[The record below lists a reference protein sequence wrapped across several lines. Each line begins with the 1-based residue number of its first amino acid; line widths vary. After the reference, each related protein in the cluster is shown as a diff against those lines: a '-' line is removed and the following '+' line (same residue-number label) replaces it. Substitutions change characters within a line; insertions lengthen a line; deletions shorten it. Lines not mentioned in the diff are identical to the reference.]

1 MSFIVSLMT
10 VLILNLTPITVD
22 DATPNSRVCAP
33 QIIGE
38 PEYWD
43 CIDPYGP

>member
-10 VLILNLTPITVD
+10 VLILNLTPITVS
-22 DATPNSRVCAP
+22 DATPTSRVCAP
-33 QIIGE
+33 QAIDDM
-38 PEYWD
+38 D